1 MIFNLWSQLDT
12 QVLFI
17 LLDYMKCSCC
27 CFFFQLVNVKCM
39 ETKVEVCL
47 MVLPPTALCGSKDG
61 IKNSDVTGTFLLGMI
76 RPKGEKTIGY

>member
-1 MIFNLWSQLDT
+1 
-12 QVLFI
+12 
-17 LLDYMKCSCC
+17 
-27 CFFFQLVNVKCM
+27 M

-61 IKNSDVTGTFLLGMI
+61 IRNSDVTGTFLLGMI